1 MFQLEKCESS
11 WVNKILCIFSIH
23 HYDKAMVD
31 GRDYGGEYLEHLI
44 TKIDPTPKKRYH
56 KWLFS
61 LITQN
66 PNVPPLELFENVE
79 SWRSVLN
86 EFDCVKKYFPVAKR
100 DIGGYLGL
108 EDLRESLY
116 AYRWGSGRASR
127 TLLAQMDAESV
138 MQEAHVEYE
147 GQDITIFKP
156 RSVEQAILLGEG
168 TSWRFDDRDGGLYK
182 SLRRVGIILIWFTP
196 AGRFLSV
203 MPYEKGNGDLLLD
216 EDAEYASFSDIAH
229 SGRELVDD
237 DDHFVTAV
245 VNADSDAPFTLN
257 WSTASKIKSVA
268 TNPELINKPEILMQV
283 EEIARSDNESES
295 FWAKSIL
302 KLHKSESSYFDYA

>member
-11 WVNKILCIFSIH
+11 WVNKILTIFSIH

-31 GRDYGGEYLEHLI
+31 GRDYGAEYLEHLI
-44 TKIDPTPKKRYH
+44 AKIDTTPQRRYH

-61 LITQN
+61 LITKK

-79 SWRSVLN
+79 GWRSVLN
-86 EFDCVKKYFPVAKR
+86 EFDCVKKYLPVAKR
-100 DIGGYLGL
+100 DIGSYLGL

-116 AYRWGSGRASR
+116 TYRWSSGRASR

-138 MQEAHVEYE
+138 MQEACVEYE
-147 GQDITIFKP
+147 GQDITIYKP
-156 RSVEQAILLGEG
+156 RNIEQAILLGEG
-168 TSWRFDDRDGGLYK
+168 TKWRFDDRNGGLYK

-203 MPYEKGNGDLLLD
+203 IPYEKGDGDFLLC
-216 EDAEYASFSDIAH
+216 EDAECASFTEIAS

-237 DDHFVTAV
+237 NDHFVTAV
-245 VNADSDAPFTLN
+245 VNADSDAPFALN

-268 TNPELINKPEILMQV
+268 TNPELINKPEILFQV
-283 EEIARSDNESES
+283 EEIAGSGNASES

-302 KLHKSESSYFDYA
+302 ELHKSESSYFDYS